1 MKRLLLILSFA
12 VFSTWVFA
20 QDDTRVV
27 DSLENALAK
36 QQGTERIKTM
46 IQMVW
51 AFYDVSF
58 DDGINWGEKAKQLA
72 HESGD
77 MELEAQAIYAMGVQY
92 GYHNDLDL
100 AQDYLK
106 ESFRLYKQVGNE
118 EKAFDALWN
127 QAYFEL
133 ILGNMDTAS
142 KAFQKVLSMAER
154 IQDSMAYALA
164 GFNLGVIQYQRN
176 DFEGAI
182 AAFKSSR
189 EYYESFNDSVAMAM
203 TDVNLATCYGECGQS
218 AEAKALFASVIPRL
232 VALKEYDDL
241 LNAYKNYGLLF
252 ERDHINYDSA
262 YYYFEKALEV
272 TALEGLSPQDR
283 QTMGNTKADVLGELG
298 NVAYER
304 KEFIEAV
311 SYYEEALALAER
323 NHYHFGLMQALVGL
337 GQLYAEQGKASQ
349 SLNYLERYADEVAR
363 SGITIMEHPVRRAL
377 ILDYARLGR
386 FADMEKEVET
396 LDEIRAALA
405 RENADILEQNRTL
418 QDNSESLLLRYEE
431 QSAQIQTLQSQRD
444 QYRLAFFGLLAI
456 LLFILVLWIA
466 YKIVRKK
473 RTKMEKG

>member
-1 MKRLLLILSFA
+1 MKRLLLIVFLA
-12 VFSTWVFA
+12 VCSIWAFA
-20 QDDTRVV
+20 QEDTHIV
-27 DSLENALAK
+27 DSLEQVLTT

-58 DDGINWGEKAKQLA
+58 DDGIDWGEKAKQLA
-72 HESGD
+72 RESGD
-77 MELEAQAIYAMGVQY
+77 IELEAQATYAMGVQY

-106 ESFRLYKQVGNE
+106 EAYDLFEQVGDE
-118 EKAFDALWN
+118 TKAFDALWN

-142 KAFQKVLSMAER
+142 TAFQQVQVMAER

-164 GFNLGVIQYQRN
+164 GFNLGFVQYQRS

-189 EYYESFNDSVAMAM
+189 KVYEFFNDSASMAMA
-203 TDVNLATCYGECGQS
+203 DVNIATCYGECGRN

-232 VALKEYDDL
+232 EALKEYDDL

-283 QTMGNTKADVLGELG
+283 QTMDNTKADVLVELG

-304 KEFIEAV
+304 KEFLQAV
-311 SYYEEALALAER
+311 SYYEEALALAEC

-349 SLNYLERYADEVAR
+349 SLNYLERYADEVSQ
-363 SGITIMEHPVRRAL
+363 SGITMMEHPVRRAL
-377 ILDYARLGR
+377 IMDYARLGR
-386 FADMEKEVET
+386 FAEMEKELET
-396 LDEIRAALA
+396 LDEQRAALA
-405 RENADILEQNRTL
+405 RENADIAEKSRNL
-418 QDNSESLLLRYEE
+418 QDDSEGLLRQYES
-431 QSAQIQTLQSQRD
+431 QNDQLQTLQSQLD

-456 LLFILVLWIA
+456 TLFALAFLVT

-473 RTKMEKG
+473 RAKV

>member
-1 MKRLLLILSFA
+1 MKRLFNILILLFLTT
-12 VFSTWVFA
+12 FCFA
-20 QDDTRVV
+20 QEETRVI
-27 DSLENALAK
+27 DSLESVLHT
-36 QQGTERIKTM
+36 QQGSERIKTM

-58 DDGINWGEKAKQLA
+58 DDGINWGEKASQLA

-77 MELEAQAIYAMGVQY
+77 VELEAQAIYAMGVQY

-100 AQDYLK
+100 AQNYLK
-106 ESFRLYKQVGNE
+106 EAFVLFEQVGNE
-118 EKAFDALWN
+118 TKAFDALWN

-142 KAFQKVLSMAER
+142 VAFQKVLTMAER

-189 EYYESFNDSVAMAM
+189 KYYEAFNDSAAMAM
-203 TDVNLATCYGECGQS
+203 TDVNLATCYGECGRN
-218 AEAKALFASVIPRL
+218 AEARALFASVIPRL

-283 QTMGNTKADVLGELG
+283 QTMGNTKADVLVELG
-298 NVAYER
+298 NVAYQR
-304 KEFIEAV
+304 KGFQQAV
-311 SYYEEALALAER
+311 SYFEEALALAER

-337 GQLYAEQGKASQ
+337 GQLYAEQGKASL
-349 SLNYLERYADEVAR
+349 SLNYLERYADEVSR
-363 SGITIMEHPVRRAL
+363 SGITMMEHPVRKAL
-377 ILDYARLGR
+377 IMDYARLGR
-386 FADMEKEVET
+386 FAEMEQELVA
-396 LDEIRAALA
+396 LDEQRAALA
-405 RENADILEQNRTL
+405 RENSDIAEKNRNL
-418 QDNSESLLLRYEE
+418 QDDAEGLLYQYESQNDQL
-431 QSAQIQTLQSQRD
+431 QTLQSQLD

-456 LLFILVLWIA
+456 VLFALVLVIA

-473 RTKMEKG
+473 RAKV

>member
-1 MKRLLLILSFA
+1 MKRLFNILFFLFFTSFI
-12 VFSTWVFA
+12 FA
-20 QDDTRVV
+20 QEETRVI
-27 DSLENALAK
+27 DSLESVLRT

-58 DDGINWGEKAKQLA
+58 DDGINWGEKARQLA
-72 HESGD
+72 HDSCD
-77 MELEAQAIYAMGVQY
+77 VELEAQAIYAMGVQY

-106 ESFRLYKQVGNE
+106 EAYDLFAQVGNE
-118 EKAFDALWN
+118 TKAFDALWN

-142 KAFQKVLSMAER
+142 VAFQKVLTMAER

-189 EYYESFNDSVAMAM
+189 KYYEAFNDSAAMAM
-203 TDVNLATCYGECGQS
+203 TDVNLATCYGECGRN
-218 AEAKALFASVIPRL
+218 AEAKALFSSVIPRL
-232 VALKEYDDL
+232 EALKEYDDL

-283 QTMGNTKADVLGELG
+283 QTMGNTKADVLVELG
-298 NVAYER
+298 NVAYQR
-304 KEFIEAV
+304 KGFQQAV
-311 SYYEEALALAER
+311 NYYEEALAFELQER
-323 NHYHFGLMQALVGL
+323 GLEVVRQMEVPILYKGNELKTPLRLDLLVNDRVIVEL
-337 GQLYAEQGKASQ
+337 KSVEDMRPVFTKQL
-349 SLNYLERYADEVAR
+349 LTYLK
-363 SGITIMEHPVRRAL
+363 L
-377 ILDYARLGR
+377 LDKHIG
-386 FADMEKEVET
+386 
-396 LDEIRAALA
+396 
-405 RENADILEQNRTL
+405 
-418 QDNSESLLLRYEE
+418 
-431 QSAQIQTLQSQRD
+431 
-444 QYRLAFFGLLAI
+444 
-456 LLFILVLWIA
+456 ILVNFNTNNLRDSIKR
-466 YKIVRKK
+466 YVR
-473 RTKMEKG
+473 

>member
-1 MKRLLLILSFA
+1 MKRLFNILILLFLTT
-12 VFSTWVFA
+12 FCFA
-20 QDDTRVV
+20 QEETRVI
-27 DSLENALAK
+27 DSLESVLCT
-36 QQGTERIKTM
+36 QQGTERINTM

-58 DDGINWGEKAKQLA
+58 DDGINWGEKARQLA

-77 MELEAQAIYAMGVQY
+77 VELEAQAVYAMGVQY

-106 ESFRLYKQVGNE
+106 EAYDLFEQVGNE
-118 EKAFDALWN
+118 TKAFDALWN

-142 KAFQKVLSMAER
+142 MAFQKVQAMAER

-164 GFNLGVIQYQRN
+164 GFNLGFVQYQRN

-189 EYYESFNDSVAMAM
+189 KVYEFFNDSASMAMA
-203 TDVNLATCYGECGQS
+203 DVNLATCYGECGRNS
-218 AEAKALFASVIPRL
+218 EAKALFASVIPRL
-232 VALKEYDDL
+232 EALKEYDDL

-283 QTMGNTKADVLGELG
+283 QTMGNTKADVLVELG
-298 NVAYER
+298 NVAHER
-304 KEFIEAV
+304 NELQQAV
-311 SYYEEALALAER
+311 NYYEEALALAER

-349 SLNYLERYADEVAR
+349 SLNYLKRYADEVSK
-363 SGITIMEHPVRRAL
+363 SGITMMEHPVRRAL

-386 FADMEKEVET
+386 FTEMEQELEA
-396 LDEIRAALA
+396 LDEQRAALA
-405 RENADILEQNRTL
+405 RENADIAEKNRNL
-418 QDNSESLLLRYEE
+418 QDDAEGLLHQYES
-431 QSAQIQTLQSQRD
+431 QNAQLQTLQSQRD
-444 QYRLAFFGLLAI
+444 QYRLAFFGLLVIVLFALA
-456 LLFILVLWIA
+456 LLIA

-473 RTKMEKG
+473 RSKV

>member
-1 MKRLLLILSFA
+1 MKRLLLIASLVVCSIWA
-12 VFSTWVFA
+12 FA
-20 QDDTRVV
+20 QEDTHVV
-27 DSLENALAK
+27 DSLEQVLTT
-36 QQGTERIKTM
+36 QQGSERIKTM

-51 AFYDVSF
+51 AFYDISF
-58 DDGINWGEKAKQLA
+58 DDGIDWGEKAKQLA

-77 MELEAQAIYAMGVQY
+77 MELEAQATYAMGVQY

-106 ESFRLYKQVGNE
+106 EAYNLFEQVGNE
-118 EKAFDALWN
+118 TKAFDALWN

-142 KAFQKVLSMAER
+142 MAFQKVQALAER

-164 GFNLGVIQYQRN
+164 GFNLGFVQYQRN

-189 EYYESFNDSVAMAM
+189 KVYEFFNDSASMAMA
-203 TDVNLATCYGECGQS
+203 DVNLATCYGECGRNS
-218 AEAKALFASVIPRL
+218 EAKALFASVIPRL
-232 VALKEYDDL
+232 EALKEYDDL

-283 QTMGNTKADVLGELG
+283 QTMGNTKADVLVELG
-298 NVAYER
+298 NVAHER
-304 KEFIEAV
+304 NELQQAV
-311 SYYEEALALAER
+311 NYYEEALALAER

-349 SLNYLERYADEVAR
+349 SLNYLKRYADEVSK
-363 SGITIMEHPVRRAL
+363 SGITMMEHPVRRAL

-386 FADMEKEVET
+386 FTEMEQELEA
-396 LDEIRAALA
+396 LDEQRAALA
-405 RENADILEQNRTL
+405 RENADIAEKNRNL
-418 QDNSESLLLRYEE
+418 QDDAEGLLLQYES
-431 QSAQIQTLQSQRD
+431 QNDQLQILQSQRD

-456 LLFILVLWIA
+456 VLFALALLIA

-473 RTKMEKG
+473 RAKV